1 MAIFIQR
8 PVTVRARVTEALKK
22 RLAAEFQ
29 ESLRQAEAEL
39 ALIEGQMKGLGE
51 ESEGAAAERRATIE
65 RLGAERQKRVEQR
78 TRLLENIKES
88 GRLEPGTEISQGTV
102 QGFCQVRIGD
112 DWDRLFQAEIV
123 VEDGRVVAIR
133 E

>member
-8 PVTVRARVTEALKK
+8 PVTVKARVTEALKK

-39 ALIEGQMKGLGE
+39 TLIEGQLKRLGD
-51 ESEGAAAERRATIE
+51 EGEGPAEHRAAAERLAV
-65 RLGAERQKRVEQR
+65 ERQKRVEQR

-112 DWDRLFQAEIV
+112 DWDRLFQAEIA

>member
-1 MAIFIQR
+1 MAVFIQR
-8 PVTVRARVTEALKK
+8 PVTVKAKVTEALKK

-39 ALIEGQMKGLGE
+39 AQLEAQLKRLSE
-51 ESEGAAAERRATIE
+51 QSEGGPERRAAVE
-65 RLGAERQKRVEQR
+65 RLEAERQKRADQKN
-78 TRLLENIKES
+78 RLLDNIKELA
-88 GRLEPGTEISQGTV
+88 RLEPGAEITQGTV
-102 QGFCQVRIGD
+102 QGLVQVKAGD
-112 DWDRLFQAEIV
+112 DWDRVFEAEIV

>member
-1 MAIFIQR
+1 MAVFIQR
-8 PVTVRARVTEALKK
+8 PVTVKAKVTEALKK

-39 ALIEGQMKGLGE
+39 TQLEAQLKRLSEP
-51 ESEGAAAERRATIE
+51 SEGGPGRAAVE
-65 RLGAERQKRVEQR
+65 RLEAERQKRADQKN
-78 TRLLENIKES
+78 RLLDNIKELA
-88 GRLEPGTEISQGTV
+88 RLESGAEITQGTV
-102 QGFCQVRIGD
+102 QGLVQVKAGD
-112 DWDRLFQAEIV
+112 DWDRVFEAEIV